1 MSVMGGGILLLAL
14 SGIGLLRPV
23 EDVSY
28 TVLSPI
34 ESALRSI
41 AQPVANVVT
50 RYGDT
55 RDLTSENESLRLEN
69 ERLNAELA
77 RLREETTRR
86 EELERLLETKNA
98 LSNQEFIAASVI
110 SRDPGNLRQL
120 VAINRG
126 RNDGLK
132 VDMPIVTEGQ
142 TLVGTIARVED
153 DHAWVK
159 LVTDVDS
166 AVSAL
171 LLESRA
177 QGVVAGSYSRE
188 MAMEFV
194 DQNAGVKEGDTVVT
208 SGQGGSYP
216 AGLVIGKVTGVEG
229 SRQELFQRI
238 TVEPLASLSK
248 LETVLIMISFAPT
261 QLTPP

>member
-1 MSVMGGGILLLAL
+1 MGGGILLLAL

-28 TVLSPI
+28 TILSPV
-34 ESALRSI
+34 ESLLRSI
-41 AQPVANVVT
+41 ARPVANVVT

-55 RDLTSENESLRLEN
+55 RDLTAENETLRLEN

-77 RLREETTRR
+77 RLREDTARR

-98 LSNQEFIAASVI
+98 LANQEFIAANVM

-126 RNDGLK
+126 RSDGLK
-132 VDMPIVTEGQ
+132 AGMPIVTEGQ
-142 TLVGTIARVED
+142 TLVGTVARVED
-153 DHAWVK
+153 DHAWIK

-171 LLESRA
+171 LSESRA
-177 QGVVAGSYSRE
+177 QGVVGGSYSRK
-188 MAMEFV
+188 MQMEFV
-194 DQNAGVKEGDTVVT
+194 DQNAAVKEGDTVVT

-216 AGLVIGKVTGVEG
+216 AGLVIGKVTGVE
-229 SRQELFQRI
+229 STRQELFQRVTI
-238 TVEPLASLSK
+238 EPLASLSK
-248 LETVLIMISFAPT
+248 LETVLVMISFVPT